1 MSRFIGTEGFKS
13 DKIYNMKDRTGKNL
27 NSSEIFQ
34 KIINRIKTIC
44 LEFWLL
50 VLRIVG
56 IIPLHF
62 IRKIFYIASG
72 INMPWNSTIHIGAN
86 FFKPS
91 NIKIGHDTII
101 GDHCF
106 LDGRAKLT
114 IGNHVGIAS
123 QVLIY
128 NDEHN
133 IHSDNY
139 ENSFGPVEIGDYVF
153 IGPRAII
160 LPNIKIGK
168 GAVVAAGAVVT
179 KDIPDFEI
187 WGGIPA
193 KKIGDRENKKPNY
206 KLGRAMLFQ

>member
-1 MSRFIGTEGFKS
+1 
-13 DKIYNMKDRTGKNL
+13 MKDRNGKNL
-27 NSSEIFQ
+27 DSQEIFQ
-34 KIINRIKTIC
+34 KIANRLQTIC
-44 LEFWLL
+44 LEFWLMI
-50 VLRIVG
+50 LRFVG
-56 IIPLHF
+56 FIPLHF
-62 IRKIFYIASG
+62 IRKFFYILSG

-91 NIKIGHDTII
+91 NITIGNDTII

-106 LDGRAKLT
+106 LDGRAPLK

-128 NDEHN
+128 NDEHDIN
-133 IHSDNY
+133 SPDY
-139 ENSFGPVEIGDYVF
+139 GNSFGPVEIGDYVF

-168 GAVVAAGAVVT
+168 GAVVAAGAIVT

-187 WGGIPA
+187 WGGVPA
-193 KKIGDRENKKPNY
+193 KKISDRKIDNPNY
-206 KLGRAMLFQ
+206 KLGRSMLFQ

>member
-1 MSRFIGTEGFKS
+1 
-13 DKIYNMKDRTGKNL
+13 MKDRTGKNL
-27 NSSEIFQ
+27 NSQEVFQ
-34 KIINRIKTIC
+34 KTITRIKTIC
-44 LEFWLL
+44 LEFWLMI
-50 VLRIVG
+50 LRFVG
-56 IIPLHF
+56 FVPIHS

-72 INMPWNSTIHIGAN
+72 INMPFNSTIHIGAN
-86 FFKPS
+86 FFNPS
-91 NIKIGHDTII
+91 NITIGKDTII

-106 LDGRAKLT
+106 LDGRAKLN

-128 NDEHN
+128 NDEHD

-179 KDIPDFEI
+179 KNIPDFEI
-187 WGGIPA
+187 RGGIPA
-193 KKIGDRENKKPNY
+193 QKIANRLNKNPNY

>member
-1 MSRFIGTEGFKS
+1 
-13 DKIYNMKDRTGKNL
+13 MKDRTGKNL
-27 NSSEIFQ
+27 NSQDIFQ

-44 LEFWLL
+44 LEFWLMI
-50 VLRIVG
+50 LRFVG
-56 IIPLHF
+56 FIPIHT
-62 IRKIFYIASG
+62 IRKIFYLASG
-72 INMPWNSTIHIGAN
+72 IDMPFNSTIHIGAN

-91 NIKIGHDTII
+91 NISIGKDTII

-106 LDGRAKLT
+106 LDGRAPLK

-128 NDEHN
+128 NDEHDIN
-133 IHSDNY
+133 SPDY
-139 ENSFGPVEIGDYVF
+139 GNSFGPVEIGDYVF

-168 GAVVAAGAVVT
+168 GAVIAAGAIVT

-187 WGGIPA
+187 WGGVPA
-193 KKIGDRENKKPNY
+193 KKISDRKIDNPNY
-206 KLGRAMLFQ
+206 KLGRPMLFQ

>member
-1 MSRFIGTEGFKS
+1 
-13 DKIYNMKDRTGKNL
+13 MKDRTGKNL
-27 NSSEIFQ
+27 DSQEIFQ

-44 LEFWLL
+44 LEFWLM
-50 VLRIVG
+50 VLRFVG
-56 IIPLHF
+56 FIPIHT

-72 INMPWNSTIHIGAN
+72 INMPLNSTIHIGAN
-86 FFKPS
+86 FFNPS

-133 IHSDNY
+133 IHSNNY
-139 ENSFGPVEIGDYVF
+139 ENSFGPVEIEDYVF

-160 LPNIKIGK
+160 LPDIKIGK
-168 GAVVAAGAVVT
+168 GAVIAAGAVVT

-187 WGGIPA
+187 WAGVPA
-193 KKIGDRENKKPNY
+193 KKIGDRKNQKPNY
-206 KLGRAMLFQ
+206 KLGRPMLFQ

>member
-1 MSRFIGTEGFKS
+1 
-13 DKIYNMKDRTGKNL
+13 MKDRNGKNL
-27 NSSEIFQ
+27 NPQEIL
-34 KIINRIKTIC
+34 KKVINRLQTIC
-44 LEFWLL
+44 LEFWLMI
-50 VLRIVG
+50 LRFVG
-56 IIPLHF
+56 FIPLHF
-62 IRKIFYIASG
+62 VRKFFYILSG

-86 FFKPS
+86 FFNPS
-91 NIKIGHDTII
+91 NITIGNDTIV

-106 LDGRAKLT
+106 LDGRAPLK

-133 IHSDNY
+133 INSPDY
-139 ENSFGPVEIGDYVF
+139 GNSFGPVEIGDYVF

-168 GAVVAAGAVVT
+168 GAVVAAGAIVT

-187 WGGIPA
+187 WGGVPA
-193 KKIGDRENKKPNY
+193 KKISDRKIDNPNY
-206 KLGRAMLFQ
+206 KLGRPMIFQ